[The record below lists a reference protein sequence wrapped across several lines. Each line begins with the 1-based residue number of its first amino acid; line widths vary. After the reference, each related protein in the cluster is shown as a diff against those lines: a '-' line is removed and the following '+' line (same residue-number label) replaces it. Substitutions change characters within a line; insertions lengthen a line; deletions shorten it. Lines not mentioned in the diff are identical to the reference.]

1 MKKMKRIMA
10 WIGIIVLVGLYLV
23 TFILGIFG
31 NEATK
36 GMLMAS
42 IACTVVIPCLMYG
55 MMLVVKVLGDKNAPK
70 NENPPS
76 LSSNKNGKGFK

>member
-10 WIGIIVLVGLYLV
+10 WGGIILLVGLYLI

-42 IACTVVIPCLMYG
+42 IACTVVVPCLMYG
-55 MMLVVKVLGDKNAPK
+55 MMMIAKILGKDNNDPDEETSTK
-70 NENPPS
+70 
-76 LSSNKNGKGFK
+76 